1 MEQNLLI
8 KELLRA
14 FFWIGETDRLDRP
27 IRYINFYS
35 TWCFLPHS
43 VKSILMEGVENDLIL
58 FDRTLDMGGG
68 MMSDLGDEFAWVP
81 RSTERGHQLVSS
93 NLGIK
98 RRSQEEIAGPHG
110 ALYWDGTSEF
120 VESWKNIKS
129 SPEESIRLTAKVMA
143 NGWNDSDMQ
152 IAHILDVGVSP
163 DEIEPY
169 VEISSPIWIPK
180 HSPVSV
186 NVAQVSG
193 AFGVESAF
201 IQGKD
206 EPDILW
212 LTSEIR
218 GPLPDEFLYSTMT
231 NHSNAEHTFSELILG
246 QEPPFVYCVWDDD
259 KDQYHC
265 MEITDGT
272 GMTINIEKWL
282 GDKWNYVLSSSWPSA
297 KLLCSCPRDT

>member
-1 MEQNLLI
+1 
-8 KELLRA
+8 
-14 FFWIGETDRLDRP
+14 
-27 IRYINFYS
+27 
-35 TWCFLPHS
+35 
-43 VKSILMEGVENDLIL
+43 MEGVENNLIL

-81 RSTERGHQLVSS
+81 RLTERGHQLVSS

-206 EPDILW
+206 EPDIL
-212 LTSEIR
+212 
-218 GPLPDEFLYSTMT
+218 
-231 NHSNAEHTFSELILG
+231 
-246 QEPPFVYCVWDDD
+246 
-259 KDQYHC
+259 
-265 MEITDGT
+265 
-272 GMTINIEKWL
+272 
-282 GDKWNYVLSSSWPSA
+282 
-297 KLLCSCPRDT
+297 

>member
-1 MEQNLLI
+1 
-8 KELLRA
+8 
-14 FFWIGETDRLDRP
+14 
-27 IRYINFYS
+27 
-35 TWCFLPHS
+35 
-43 VKSILMEGVENDLIL
+43 MEGVENNLIL

-81 RSTERGHQLVSS
+81 RLTERGHQLVSS

-120 VESWKNIKS
+120 IESWKNIKS

-259 KDQYHC
+259 KDQYQC

-297 KLLCSCPRDT
+297 KLLSSCPRDT

>member
-43 VKSILMEGVENDLIL
+43 VKSVLMEGVENNLIL

-81 RSTERGHQLVSS
+81 RLTERGHQLVSS

-110 ALYWDGTSEF
+110 AMYWDGTNEF
-120 VESWKNIKS
+120 IESWKNIKS
-129 SPEESIRLTAKVMA
+129 STEESIRLTAKVMED
-143 NGWNDSDMQ
+143 GWNDSGWQ
-152 IAHILDVGVSP
+152 IAHILEVAVSP
-163 DEIEPY
+163 DEIEPF
-169 VEISSPIWIPK
+169 VEISNPIWIPK
-180 HSPVSV
+180 HSPASDIVK
-186 NVAQVSG
+186 QVSG
-193 AFGVESAF
+193 VFVVESAF

-206 EPDILW
+206 EPDIFW

-218 GPLPDEFLYSTMT
+218 GPLPDEFLYNTMT